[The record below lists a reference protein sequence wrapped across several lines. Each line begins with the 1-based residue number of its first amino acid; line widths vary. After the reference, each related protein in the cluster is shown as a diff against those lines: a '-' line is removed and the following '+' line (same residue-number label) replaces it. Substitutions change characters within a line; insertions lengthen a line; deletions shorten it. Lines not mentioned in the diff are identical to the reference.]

1 MYVLVIS
8 AREKIGE
15 ESKVKEMWV
24 SKERWVAVLFKD
36 MLGRLLCDSNI

>member
-8 AREKIGE
+8 AREKIRE
-15 ESKVKEMWV
+15 ESKVKEMGV

-36 MLGRLLCDSNI
+36 ML